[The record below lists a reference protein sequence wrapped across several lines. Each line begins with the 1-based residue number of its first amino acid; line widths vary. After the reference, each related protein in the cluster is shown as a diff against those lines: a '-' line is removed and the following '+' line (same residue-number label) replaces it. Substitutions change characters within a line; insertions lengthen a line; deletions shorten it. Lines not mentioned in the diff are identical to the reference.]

1 MEMGSEFDGSIIDQ
15 LLDTA
20 EENKIENDEEELEID
35 RKFYQK
41 PNMATDPLQTANFLR
56 NFTQGMMQKMG
67 EFDTDYKLFYKP
79 ILDFGSG
86 VGINES
92 MRKYNLEEM
101 NRRNQEQLRMDNI
114 SMSDNENLDFLQ
126 NFIEDRIAGAYT
138 TNPDSRFIKDPGGSG
153 KLIKFTMPL
162 DLRSVEEKMQRYPF
176 VGAEGRFRA
185 QQNQRNSI
193 NSNAWQFKRFSRYV
207 YRNGW

>member
-1 MEMGSEFDGSIIDQ
+1 
-15 LLDTA
+15 
-20 EENKIENDEEELEID
+20 
-35 RKFYQK
+35 
-41 PNMATDPLQTANFLR
+41 
-56 NFTQGMMQKMG
+56 MG
-67 EFDTDYKLFYKP
+67 EFDTDYKLYYRPF
-79 ILDFGSG
+79 LDFGSG

-92 MRKYNLEEM
+92 MEKYNLEKM
-101 NRRNQEQLRMDNI
+101 NRDNQEQLRMDNI
-114 SMSDNENLDFLQ
+114 SMSDDESLDFLQ

-185 QQNQRNSI
+185 
-193 NSNAWQFKRFSRYV
+193 
-207 YRNGW
+207 